1 MKNAS
6 TRLPLPVLVVLVVL
20 VVLAVLAPACGGS
33 DTPATPTT
41 TAAGPSA
48 ELFEGKLQGAG
59 ASAFYSFTVGTAG
72 NVSVTLASV
81 TTSSAPGSSTGV
93 VLGIGLGT
101 PLATDCNVT
110 SQVSTPAGLA
120 AQLTA
125 SNQSPAIY
133 CVRIFDVGNLKVPIN
148 FAVRIVHT

>member
-6 TRLPLPVLVVLVVL
+6 TRLLLPVLAVLS
-20 VVLAVLAPACGGS
+20 VLAPACGGG

-41 TAAGPSA
+41 TAPTPAA
-48 ELFEGKLQGAG
+48 ELFEGQLQGTG
-59 ASAFYSFTVGTAG
+59 GSAFYSFTVSTAS
-72 NVSVTLASV
+72 NVSITLASV
-81 TTSSAPGSSTGV
+81 TTAATPGSSTGV
-93 VLGIGLGT
+93 TLGLGFGT

-133 CVRIFDVGNLKVPIN
+133 CVRVFDVGNLKVPIN